1 MSAAWK
7 LERAKQG
14 KRLDLFAVPRFEAFL
29 CRPIEEIKAIAN
41 KAGAYYSPFP
51 RPAKRRWFPKNP
63 ITTKQRQID
72 NPGEPLK
79 ALQKT
84 ILSRMLERIEL
95 PDHVKG
101 GVKGRSLRNNI
112 ELHISQKVLVTL
124 DIKSFFPSITH
135 HHIYSIWRHNLNCSP
150 ELSGLLTKLTTFEGH
165 LPQGAPTS
173 TYLANLFLASI
184 DEEIVSACRSVGVV
198 YSTWVD
204 DLAFSGENSRCVI
217 QIAVD
222 VLRAAGLAVS
232 HKKLRVMGPGS
243 RKILN
248 GIVVGRKLN
257 VTSQY
262 RNGIRS
268 GIHKLRVGVVD
279 QATFDLYVK
288 SMNGSID
295 HVSRFNTRLGNRLRE
310 EFSCEVVA
318 TRSRFNIQ

>member
-1 MSAAWK
+1 MSAVSKPAS
-7 LERAKQG
+7 AKQG
-14 KRLDLFAVPRFEAFL
+14 RRLDLFAVPRFEAL
-29 CRPIEEIKAIAN
+29 LYRPIEEIEAIAN
-41 KAGAYYSPFP
+41 KAGAYYSPFLQP
-51 RPAKRRWFPKNP
+51 PKRRWFPKKL
-63 ITTKQRQID
+63 ISSKQRRID
-72 NPGEPLK
+72 NPGELK
-79 ALQKT
+79 AIQKT

-112 ELHISQKVLVTL
+112 ELHLRSKVLVTL

-135 HHIYSIWRHNLNCSP
+135 HQVYSVWRHQLNCSP
-150 ELSGLLTKLTTFEGH
+150 LISGILTRLTTFDGH

-204 DLAFSGENSRCVI
+204 DLAFSGPNARCVI
-217 QIAVD
+217 QIAIE
-222 VLRAAGLAVS
+222 VLRRAGLAVS
-232 HKKLRVMGPGS
+232 HKKLKVMGPSS

-257 VTSQY
+257 VTSEY

-268 GIHKLRVGVVD
+268 GIHKLRVGAVD
-279 QATFDLYVK
+279 RATFDLYVK
-288 SMNGSID
+288 SVNGSID
-295 HVSRFNTRLGNRLRE
+295 HVCRFNKKLADRLRE
-310 EFSCEVVA
+310 DFTKEVVT
-318 TRSRFNIQ
+318 TRKRFNLP